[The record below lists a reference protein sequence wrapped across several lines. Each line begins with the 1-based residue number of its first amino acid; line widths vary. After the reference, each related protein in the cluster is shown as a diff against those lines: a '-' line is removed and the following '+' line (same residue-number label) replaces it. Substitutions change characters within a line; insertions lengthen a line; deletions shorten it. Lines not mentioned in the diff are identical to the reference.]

1 MIIFALPSQRY
12 IDFFRIFLG
21 KYIYE
26 SVSKSWTIKQRDI
39 FFESNLWLHI
49 LVSYFY
55 CVKFVA
61 VTEIAVLRFINCL
74 TRKSLTNWVWKL
86 ITIAIPL
93 IIATVGL
100 TVDRV
105 MYESVKFLELIN
117 IYHVIYIIRM
127 IVIVMLIIQTLLA
140 AAYRYKK
147 KLNEQ
152 LEFSPTCFL
161 ILLVMSMYETI
172 LYFIFR
178 NFISRSK
185 SWDPMEIYRFGQWKW
200 VFFAIYGLVML
211 CMDNNNKKAV
221 QGNAQESLELE
232 VI

>member
-1 MIIFALPSQRY
+1 M
-12 IDFFRIFLG
+12 
-21 KYIYE
+21 
-26 SVSKSWTIKQRDI
+26 
-39 FFESNLWLHI
+39 
-49 LVSYFY
+49 
-55 CVKFVA
+55 
-61 VTEIAVLRFINCL
+61 
-74 TRKSLTNWVWKL
+74 
-86 ITIAIPL
+86 IPL
-93 IIATVGL
+93 ITATVGL
-100 TVDRV
+100 TADRV
-105 MYESVKFLELIN
+105 MFERVKLLELIN

-152 LEFSPTCFL
+152 LEFSSTCFL
-161 ILLVMSMYETI
+161 ILLVMSTYETI

-185 SWDPMEIYRFGQWKW
+185 SWDLMEIYRFDQWKW

-211 CMDNNNKKAV
+211 CMDNNHKKAV